1 MKKLTVIITAVA
13 IGFVMTSCGNK
24 EKDLMNKA
32 NELYAQAETELNAIG
47 NWDGFVTF
55 FQSFKQKF
63 DDFKAGYSNLKLSQE
78 TQDFLSKKKEAFDQM
93 ESQKAGELF
102 APILVKGEQFAK
114 TFTDF
119 SLLYLMNY
127 PHRLHVGKGFCYAA
141 WRHEPVGCSMHPAE
155 QGMSTMPLS
164 HWLTFG
170 NTFLKMFAAPFMS
183 AFVIV
188 PS

>member
-1 MKKLTVIITAVA
+1 MPQEETTEIT
-13 IGFVMTSCGNK
+13 K
-24 EKDLMNKA
+24 EKTIPTYATATGPIEFTLKSDMLFHLVMQQSTSALIGLVCALKGIDRSTVKEIHVENPMNH
-32 NELYAQAETELNAIG
+32 
-47 NWDGFVTF
+47 
-55 FQSFKQKF
+55 
-63 DDFKAGYSNLKLSQE
+63 
-78 TQDFLSKKKEAFDQM
+78 
-93 ESQKAGELF
+93 
-102 APILVKGEQFAK
+102 
-114 TFTDF
+114 
-119 SLLYLMNY
+119 
-127 PHRLHVGKGFCYAA
+127 PHRLHVGKSFCYAA